1 MQHKNC
7 LDFKVSGKYALFSD
21 PVMRVGGEKSTY
33 PVPTYEALKGIIS
46 AVYWKPT
53 ITWFIDKVR
62 IIKPIHTVS
71 KGVRIINYRESKT
84 DLSCYS
90 YLSDCEYQ
98 VQVHFEWNMNRP
110 ELEKDRNEGKH
121 YSIAKKMIRLG
132 GRRGVFL
139 GTKECDAVVE
149 PCVFGEGKGYY
160 DEFDEFPLGLMFHG
174 FTYAD
179 EAYSDETKGKLTV
192 NFWRP
197 VMKNGI
203 IVFDRPENCTI
214 HKVVR
219 DMNIKKFSAET
230 GNFSVEEVI

>member
-84 DLSCYS
+84 DLSCY
-90 YLSDCEYQ
+90 
-98 VQVHFEWNMNRP
+98 
-110 ELEKDRNEGKH
+110 
-121 YSIAKKMIRLG
+121 
-132 GRRGVFL
+132 
-139 GTKECDAVVE
+139 
-149 PCVFGEGKGYY
+149 
-160 DEFDEFPLGLMFHG
+160 
-174 FTYAD
+174 
-179 EAYSDETKGKLTV
+179 
-192 NFWRP
+192 
-197 VMKNGI
+197 
-203 IVFDRPENCTI
+203 
-214 HKVVR
+214 
-219 DMNIKKFSAET
+219 
-230 GNFSVEEVI
+230 